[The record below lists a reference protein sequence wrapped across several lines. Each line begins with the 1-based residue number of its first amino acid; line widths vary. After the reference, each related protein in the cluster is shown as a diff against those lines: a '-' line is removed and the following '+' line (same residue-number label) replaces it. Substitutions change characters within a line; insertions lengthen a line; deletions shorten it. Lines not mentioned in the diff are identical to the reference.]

1 MKNELYTKEDVNKLK
16 IRADERANQ
25 ARLFRKREDRN
36 SLIIGSII
44 ALVGLTSLGLTA
56 WIIGLVIKALMKYI
70 GS

>member
-1 MKNELYTKEDVNKLK
+1 MNNELYTKEDVNKLK

-25 ARLFRKREDRN
+25 ARLFRKRENRKN
-36 SLIIGSII
+36 LIIGSII
-44 ALVGLTSLGLTA
+44 ALVGLASLGLTA

>member
-1 MKNELYTKEDVNKLK
+1 MKNELYKKEDVNKLK
-16 IRADERANQ
+16 VRADERANQ

-36 SLIIGSII
+36 NLIIGSII
-44 ALVGLTSLGLTA
+44 ALVGLASLALTV